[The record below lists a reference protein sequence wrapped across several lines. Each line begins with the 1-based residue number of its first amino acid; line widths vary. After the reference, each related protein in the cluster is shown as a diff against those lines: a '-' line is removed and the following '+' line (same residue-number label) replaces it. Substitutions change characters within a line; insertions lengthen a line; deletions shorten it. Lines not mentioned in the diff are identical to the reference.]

1 MTEPGSR
8 ILDARPVPDDKH
20 LLAGYRLTAPT
31 VPIEPTPVIV
41 GWPWHRAF
49 WTPIERREHGR
60 RTWWLPEP
68 KDGLGPADGGH
79 CVALRPAGA
88 KDDGRDWT
96 RFDQGREGSCF
107 PAGTM
112 IRLATGTWKKI
123 EDIRPLDQVLTA
135 EGNVGL
141 VLKIGVRWTDDG
153 LARVRLRGHNGI
165 RCTPEHPVLTDH
177 GYVPAAELT
186 AGTRAGRGDRVCLPH
201 GHPGEPEVRISTGF
215 YVERRARRAAERTR
229 SFGGVAT
236 QAIAFAEE
244 VIVTEGLATLI
255 GLYLAEGSTTSSR
268 TQWTFGWSESE
279 TLVPLTQQLIRDEL
293 GAEAHVQRRPH
304 GSINVVL
311 YGTAWKQLFEG
322 MCGTGSECKRVPEQ
336 IAMAA
341 APIRKAAL
349 DGWLMGDGYERR
361 GGQHGTTVSHELAL
375 GMWAIANGLG
385 MTPTIRVSQPKAGNG
400 VIRRRPRWD
409 VEIAAAGRAR
419 ATTTDGAAWRT
430 VTSVDREPWRGFVYN
445 LEVSGDHSYVAE
457 GLGVHNCVGWGTARA
472 MWWMWRRT
480 VDPLDIYR
488 AAQLVDP
495 FPDTPPGEGTDVRSA
510 LDVLR
515 SRPPRVK
522 RAGGWADGHD
532 DMRIGAF
539 RWVQS
544 VEDVHACLKDEA
556 GAAGGYVVFC
566 NSWGKAGY
574 PHFTRIPD
582 ETLNFLLFQNWG
594 EGAAITE
601 R

>member
-8 ILDARPVPDDKH
+8 ILDVRPVPDDKH
-20 LLAGYRLTAPT
+20 LLAGYRLTAATAPAD
-31 VPIEPTPVIV
+31 PTPVIV

-60 RTWWLPEP
+60 RTYWLPEP

-96 RFDQGREGSCF
+96 RFDQGREGSC
-107 PAGTM
+107 
-112 IRLATGTWKKI
+112 
-123 EDIRPLDQVLTA
+123 
-135 EGNVGL
+135 
-141 VLKIGVRWTDDG
+141 
-153 LARVRLRGHNGI
+153 
-165 RCTPEHPVLTDH
+165 
-177 GYVPAAELT
+177 
-186 AGTRAGRGDRVCLPH
+186 
-201 GHPGEPEVRISTGF
+201 
-215 YVERRARRAAERTR
+215 
-229 SFGGVAT
+229 
-236 QAIAFAEE
+236 
-244 VIVTEGLATLI
+244 
-255 GLYLAEGSTTSSR
+255 
-268 TQWTFGWSESE
+268 
-279 TLVPLTQQLIRDEL
+279 
-293 GAEAHVQRRPH
+293 
-304 GSINVVL
+304 
-311 YGTAWKQLFEG
+311 
-322 MCGTGSECKRVPEQ
+322 
-336 IAMAA
+336 
-341 APIRKAAL
+341 
-349 DGWLMGDGYERR
+349 
-361 GGQHGTTVSHELAL
+361 
-375 GMWAIANGLG
+375 
-385 MTPTIRVSQPKAGNG
+385 
-400 VIRRRPRWD
+400 
-409 VEIAAAGRAR
+409 
-419 ATTTDGAAWRT
+419 
-430 VTSVDREPWRGFVYN
+430 
-445 LEVSGDHSYVAE
+445 
-457 GLGVHNCVGWGTARA
+457 VGWGTARA
-472 MWWMWRRT
+472 LWWMWRRT